1 MFSWPELWTPFPSSV
16 SVHVARI
23 QRRSIRWGTEFE
35 LFAHKRAR
43 AKFEAARFGW
53 LVSRCFH
60 FGTEQRLQ
68 LITDLTTW
76 IFVEDDACDESAIGM
91 NPDALRPQ
99 YDRYRRYLSGGL
111 PLSRAPLDLGF
122 HELSGRLARLAPD
135 MEWHARFSQTL
146 NDYFASSIWEA
157 ENRQARAQPSTDQ
170 YTRMRRVT
178 GGLPIYIDLVEFA
191 LGETLPLAVRRDPR
205 VAELGL
211 ITNDVTCWH
220 NDIFSFYKEQSA
232 GDMHNLVSCLM
243 QEYAVGPERAAE
255 LAAARCDHAVERFT
269 ELVQE
274 LLFGRA
280 GVDPRLARYVQGLSA
295 IIQGNVDWSYESA
308 RYRMPSDTFTVEQ
321 RAGTR

>member
-23 QRRSIRWGTEFE
+23 QRNSIRWGAEFE
-35 LFAHKRAR
+35 LFASKRAR

-60 FGTEQRLQ
+60 FGTEPRLQ
-68 LITDLTTW
+68 FITDLTTW
-76 IFVEDDACDESAIGM
+76 IFVEDDDCDETAIGS

-99 YDRYRRYLSGGL
+99 YDRYRRYLAGGL
-111 PLSRAPLDLGF
+111 PLSRVPLDLGF
-122 HELSGRLARLAPD
+122 HELAGRLARLSPD

-146 NDYFASSIWEA
+146 NDYFASSVWEA
-157 ENRQARAQPSTDQ
+157 ENRRAHAHPDTDH

-191 LGETLPLAVRRDPR
+191 MGEALPLAVRRDPR
-205 VAELGL
+205 VVELGL

-232 GDMHNLVSCLM
+232 GDVHNLVSCLM
-243 QEYAVGPERAAE
+243 EEHRVGPEQASL
-255 LAAARCDHAVERFT
+255 LAAKRCDVAVERFV
-269 ELVQE
+269 ELVEE
-274 LLFGRA
+274 LLFARKA
-280 GVDPRLARYVQGLSA
+280 TDERLSRYVHGLSA

-308 RYRMPSDTFTVEQ
+308 RYLMPGMLTAEK
-321 RAGTR
+321 RANVS